1 MIETLGWVCPF
12 YKGKSCNL
20 HVRKKI
26 VPTLAFSPAV

>member
-1 MIETLGWVCPF
+1 MIETLGCICPL

-26 VPTLAFSPAV
+26 IPTLALSPAV